1 MVDLLT
7 SCGFW
12 IIVVIVGMKFL
23 KDAIKPR

>member
-7 SCGFW
+7 SCVFW
-12 IIVVIVGMKFL
+12 IIVAIVGMKFL